1 MAVYFKKRQVVVPG
15 ELLAEGRYRP
25 SMGTYDEDGKIFSA
39 LVGLAELRGNT
50 VKVVPLQG
58 VYIPREGDLVIG
70 TVTLVAGN
78 NWKIDIGGPY
88 GASLH
93 ANNALRRPY
102 DDDISRYFDI
112 GDVLVTEVQA
122 FDRVSGPF
130 LTMKGRGLT
139 KLDMGMIM
147 DVNPAKIP
155 RIIGRRGSMINMIKD
170 QLRIQAVVGQN
181 GKIWIRSTNA
191 AVMRLAVKAFR
202 MIEAEAH
209 TSKLTDRI
217 SEMLS
222 EEMSK
227 LKQDDEAEIEP
238 EAPETPEEEEEA
250 PSPVAEEE
258 VEAEAKPKRKTKA
271 KAKTKAETKVEDEAK
286 DDTKA
291 EEVSEDE
298 VSETPLEEDLIAI
311 VEEAEIAAK
320 VEEEVAEKEKETESE
335 DNTEEV
341 SEK

>member
-1 MAVYFKKRQVVVPG
+1 
-15 ELLAEGRYRP
+15 
-25 SMGTYDEDGKIFSA
+25 MGTYDEDGKIFSA

-139 KLDMGMIM
+139 KLDRGMIM

-170 QLRIQAVVGQN
+170 QLRIQTVVGQN
-181 GKIWIRSTNA
+181 GKIWIQSTNA
-191 AVMRLAVKAFR
+191 AVMRLAAKAFR

-217 SEMLS
+217 SDMLR
-222 EEMSK
+222 EEMSN
-227 LKQDDEAEIEP
+227 LKQDDEVEIEP
-238 EAPETPEEEEEA
+238 EATETPEVEEEA
-250 PSPVAEEE
+250 PSPVAEEDI
-258 VEAEAKPKRKTKA
+258 EAEAKPKRKSKA
-271 KAKTKAETKVEDEAK
+271 KAEKKVEDEAK

-298 VSETPLEEDLIAI
+298 VSETPPEEEVPAE
-311 VEEAEIAAK
+311 VEEVEVAAK
-320 VEEEVAEKEKETESE
+320 AEEEVADEKIETESE
-335 DNTEEV
+335 EKTEEV
-341 SEK
+341 SE